1 MSPSYGFRRN
11 FSSSHSVIAGKKR
24 ILRGCRD
31 PRRNLNLALCLPA
44 GHRVTPVPCLHLAT
58 ASPFAG
64 FLKIRRLVCLRLW
77 CTLWWCGEAPEVS
90 VEPRGG
96 EKAAPAA
103 WGWSDRFHTGNRAL
117 LPSPSRR
124 ADTPR
129 APPPVLLPDATHFF
143 LQLPGPCKAADMK
156 PETGECGS

>member
-77 CTLWWCGEAPEVS
+77 CTLWWCGEKPLKCRLSQEEGRRQLRRPGGGATVS
-90 VEPRGG
+90 TPV
-96 EKAAPAA
+96 
-103 WGWSDRFHTGNRAL
+103 TGRYYL
-117 LPSPSRR
+117 
-124 ADTPR
+124 
-129 APPPVLLPDATHFF
+129 PPVVVRTPPVHHHRCSSRM
-143 LQLPGPCKAADMK
+143 QLASSCSCRDSVK
-156 PETGECGS
+156 PRT

>member
-1 MSPSYGFRRN
+1 MV
-11 FSSSHSVIAGKKR
+11 HSVVVWR
-24 ILRGCRD
+24 
-31 PRRNLNLALCLPA
+31 
-44 GHRVTPVPCLHLAT
+44 
-58 ASPFAG
+58 
-64 FLKIRRLVCLRLW
+64 
-77 CTLWWCGEAPEVS
+77 EAPEVS

-129 APPPVLLPDATHFF
+129 ETPPDTTRVPDAARSFF
-143 LQLPGPCKAADMK
+143 LQLPKQRKAADMK
-156 PETGECGS
+156 AETGECGG